1 MLNMVISLPGIGVRN
16 ESPRRHCE
24 VKAFCVVHGN
34 SVPQAAYETQV
45 VDSKAAIR
53 SPVDTHLK
61 SSKREIQV
69 TSIHGPA
76 LETKM

>member
-1 MLNMVISLPGIGVRN
+1 MLNMVILLPGIGVRN

-34 SVPQAAYETQV
+34 SVPQLEAAYEIQV

-53 SPVDTHLK
+53 SPVDTTRLRAQ
-61 SSKREIQV
+61 RERFR
-69 TSIHGPA
+69 
-76 LETKM
+76 